1 MSAFVEALDLS
12 HNDITA
18 LDDKCFNVS
27 YDQVFI
33 NCATF
38 RICTNC
44 LSFVFFQHLKRVTTL
59 HLDHNAIDTI
69 DLDAFYSLKELKYLS
84 LSYNRIEHFDR
95 RILEQN
101 TKLIA
106 LNLAGNNFMSIANQ
120 PILKSQ
126 SLEVCRRNCFAVA
139 LVYNMTI

>member
-1 MSAFVEALDLS
+1 MSAFVETLDLS

-27 YDQVFI
+27 YGRHWPVVGVYSHSF
-33 NCATF
+33 
-38 RICTNC
+38 
-44 LSFVFFQHLKRVTTL
+44 SFVFLQNLKRVTTL

-69 DLDAFYSLKELKYLS
+69 DLDAFYSLKELYYLS
-84 LSYNRIEHFDR
+84 LSYNRIEHFDS

-101 TKLIA
+101 TKLIT
-106 LNLAGNNFMSIANQ
+106 LNLAGNNFMNLANQ

-126 SLEVCRRNCFAVA
+126 SLEVTPFPDMLINLFCRGF
-139 LVYNMTI
+139 YWP